1 MPGRTVHP
9 LDRRRVSLALGL
21 SLALSIQVSP
31 VLAAGGPSAGLCR
44 EALQP
49 RSSLSNYR
57 RVLRSLQAGRRP
69 AAISDYRC
77 FSDGA
82 IPAAGL
88 TSQQG
93 YAQVIRQGFHSQVL
107 YDALEDRF
115 RTILARDQQEG
126 FKRRSVLGW
135 AGGYASEAALIA
147 YERTGDQRFLE
158 LFVRY
163 FDAVLERRDDR
174 LNRFDDYHQRVMKA
188 WGSSRIDPNRWIAL
202 ITQNAHMLGPAT
214 RFAVLVHERPAL
226 ARWQSTA
233 ERYVRA
239 SEDTLAEFEDDW
251 QQHPL
256 APPDSRWYLRPPN
269 REAEATNRVHIV
281 GRVWLNLARLRADAR
296 YSERVTALIR
306 IFEQGVEREPDGSV
320 HWNYFPYFA
329 TAEMQRYPNGQD
341 LSEPVW
347 KGALTVPFLLEASAA
362 GYPLPP
368 ELLQAIARSLEE
380 VVLGGGDLQRNL
392 SPRGS
397 RAIDAQRDAEKIG
410 MLQALT
416 GVLAYGALRPAIVS
430 RLMDLVA
437 TRPDLFPGGWLGSDA
452 GLMGY
457 AALLPRPAHP

>member
-1 MPGRTVHP
+1 MAASLMHARFP
-9 LDRRRVSLALGL
+9 LAVCL
-21 SLALSIQVSP
+21 SLALTAHASL
-31 VLAAGGPSAGLCR
+31 VLAGGAPPGLCR
-44 EALQP
+44 EPLKPQ
-49 RSSLSNYR
+49 SSLLNYR

-69 AAISDYRC
+69 ATISDYRC

-82 IPAAGL
+82 VPDSGITPE
-88 TSQQG
+88 QG

-107 YDALEDRF
+107 YDALDDRF
-115 RTILARDQQEG
+115 QRILARDQQEG
-126 FKRRSVLGW
+126 FQRRSVLGW
-135 AGGYASEAALIA
+135 AGAYASEATLIA
-147 YERTGDQRFLE
+147 YERTGEQRFLE

-188 WGSSRIDPNRWIAL
+188 WGSNRIDPNRWIAL
-202 ITQNAHMLGPAT
+202 ITQNAHMLGPVT
-214 RFAVLVHERPAL
+214 RFAVLVKERPDL
-226 ARWQSTA
+226 ARWRSTA
-233 ERYVRA
+233 EHYEQA

-251 QQHPL
+251 QHHPL
-256 APPDSRWYLRPPN
+256 APPATRWYLRPPN
-269 REAEATNRVHIV
+269 REAEATNRVHLV
-281 GRVWLNLARLRADAR
+281 GRVWLNLARLRADPR
-296 YSERVTALIR
+296 YGERVRALIR

-362 GYPLPP
+362 GYPVPA

-392 SPRGS
+392 SPKRS
-397 RAIDAQRDAEKIG
+397 RAMDAQRDAEKIG

-416 GVLAYGALRPAIVS
+416 GVLAYGALRPAIVT
-430 RLMDLVA
+430 RLTDLVA

-457 AALLPRPAHP
+457 AALLPRSAQP